1 MRSSSRIYTDQDPH
15 FRWRGSQ
22 VMRVEYLSDIVFA
35 LAFGMLVSN
44 GVEPRTFEELN
55 GFLFSAIPVTA
66 GFIIMVSFWTQHF
79 IFFRRYGLAD
89 KRTMFINASILL
101 VVLLIAY
108 PLRFIFD
115 SLFGWVLLMFGNDSL
130 VDQLNID
137 FRRAGIIIC
146 YFMSGLAVL
155 QALLALLYRHA
166 LGHAE
171 QLELSVY
178 ELQVTKSAFWEHA
191 TFVLWAGLAATLA
204 VATPLY
210 GFAGFITIFGRIT
223 DAMIRRH
230 VIKAAPPKRAALDTS
245 ASDPSS
251 PQHQTPEEPQ
261 EPNLES
267 SKVLRRDR

>member
-1 MRSSSRIYTDQDPH
+1 MRPASRIYTDQDPH
-15 FRWRGSQ
+15 FRWRGAQ

-79 IFFRRYGLAD
+79 LFFRRYGLAD
-89 KRTMFINASILL
+89 KRTMFINACILL
-101 VVLLIAY
+101 VVLIIAY

-115 SLFGWVLLMFGNDSL
+115 SLFGWVLLMFGNDAL

-137 FRRAGIIIC
+137 FRRAGIIIA
-146 YFMSGLAVL
+146 YFMTGLAVL
-155 QALLALLYRHA
+155 QILLAALYRHA
-166 LGHAE
+166 LVHADA
-171 QLELSVY
+171 LDLTTY
-178 ELQVTKSAFWEHA
+178 ELQVTRAAFWEHA
-191 TFVLWAGLAATLA
+191 SFVFWAGLAAILA
-204 VATPLY
+204 VTTPLY
-210 GFAGFITIFGRIT
+210 GFAGFLTLFGRLSDRI
-223 DAMIRRH
+223 IRKSI
-230 VIKAAPPKRAALDTS
+230 IKADPENHAADE

-251 PQHQTPEEPQ
+251 PPRQTPVAPSVLA
-261 EPNLES
+261 PES